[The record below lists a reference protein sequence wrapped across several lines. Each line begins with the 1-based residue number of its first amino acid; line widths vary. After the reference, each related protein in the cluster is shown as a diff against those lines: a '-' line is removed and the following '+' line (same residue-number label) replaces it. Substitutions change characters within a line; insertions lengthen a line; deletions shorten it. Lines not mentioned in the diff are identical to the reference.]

1 MTFFLLDKSQALKK
15 VCSEKL
21 AHDVMELVQDR
32 LSLYE
37 QGKAD

>member
-21 AHDVMELVQDR
+21 PHDVMELVQDR